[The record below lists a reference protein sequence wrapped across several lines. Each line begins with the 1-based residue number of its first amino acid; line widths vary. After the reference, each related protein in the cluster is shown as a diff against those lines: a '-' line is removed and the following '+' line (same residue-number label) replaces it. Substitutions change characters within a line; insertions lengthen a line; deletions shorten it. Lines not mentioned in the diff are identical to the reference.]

1 MNRRNLFAAVAC
13 VLSLALCAATALAQN
28 ITGTIVGT
36 VTDSKG
42 GVVPNATVTI
52 TNTDKQVV
60 VRTLKTDDRGEYV
73 APLLPIGHY
82 SVTAETA
89 GFKKTTQTGVV
100 LNVNDKLAVNFTL
113 EVGTVNETVS
123 VEADALHVDTQS
135 ATPAGL
141 ITGTQM
147 RELSLGTR
155 NYEQLVSLMPGV
167 SMGNL
172 NQLYIG
178 NSLPSGLA
186 ATVSF
191 SINGQR
197 NGSNYWTIDGID
209 NVDRGSNLTL
219 SNFPS
224 VDAISEFKV
233 LRSEY
238 DAEFG
243 RAGGGIINVATKSGG
258 NRFHGNV
265 YEFFRNNVLAANNF
279 FNNAATPQVARPP
292 LRYNDFGYTIGGP
305 VFIPNRYNTNKNKTF
320 FFFSEEF
327 RRVITY
333 STFSALEPTGP
344 MLAGNFANNVCVAFT
359 FSANGTPSC
368 TTNSR
373 TIAAFNPAATGY
385 INDFYKKFPGP
396 NNSASSLFSLVT
408 PQRNV
413 FNGRQE
419 VVRGDH
425 LFGSKF
431 SVFGR
436 YEHDSIPTQE
446 PGGLFTGDQFPG
458 VATTST
464 NSPGWQAMGH
474 YTYAIRPNLLNDGGY
489 GFNYS
494 AIISDPIGLELK
506 SQSPDVVSAI
516 TLPFTST
523 LNRVPSVTFA
533 GGIFSSITG
542 FGSYKDYNRD
552 HNVFDNLT
560 WIKGR
565 HTFRF
570 GLSYHHYQKA
580 ENAGGNNVGSF
591 SFPST
596 GAPAGANCVT
606 TAAICSTEQAWANFL
621 LGNLATFSQ
630 SSQDAGADIR
640 EHQWEGYGQDEFR
653 MTPRLTI
660 TLGLRYSW
668 FGQPTSGNGQLNN
681 FDPLLYNPAHA
692 PTISTSGQLC
702 LVTACPGGGT
712 PNPNFDPLNGLIIA
726 DQNSPFGS
734 HVSNNDNKNF
744 APRIGVAWDP
754 FGDGKTSLR
763 AGYGIFYDATLVG
776 TFEQNVFN
784 DPPFTTTA
792 SIVRAPFTNPSGGN
806 LNISSNPP
814 AFGGSGSAAFISLP
828 WHTPYTQQWSL
839 DVQRQLRKDMMLD
852 IGYFGNNAHHLLGV
866 EDINEVPPG
875 VGVASGLN
883 PATFTSTAGELP
895 LNRFRPFLGY
905 GAISGIENR
914 FNSNYHSLQTQF
926 QKRWGAS
933 SLFVFNYTWSHNL
946 TNNPSDRSNAP
957 QNVYN
962 IIAEYGPSSLD
973 RRHNVTASYVYE
985 LPWYKSQ
992 QGLAGHLMG
1001 GWEVSGLI
1009 YYYTGTPLTVTTSNT
1024 DPGGLGLLG
1033 ASASSAR
1040 PDMTSSPNQGAANT
1054 VAAFF
1059 NTSVFTP
1066 TPVNANRPGNAGRG
1080 VVTGPHFQRWDM
1092 SLFKNTKLRGENM
1105 YVQFRA
1111 ETFNVFNHTNF
1122 GAVGT
1127 NITLSTFGKVTTAND
1142 PRILQLGLKL
1152 YF

>member
-1 MNRRNLFAAVAC
+1 MTRGGVMRRNSVAVCALVFLC
-13 VLSLALCAATALAQN
+13 VCAAIVSAQEV
-28 ITGTIVGT
+28 TGTIAGT
-36 VTDSKG
+36 VTDSRG
-42 GVVPNATVTI
+42 GAVPNAKVI
-52 TNTDKQVV
+52 LSNTDQQIV
-60 VRTLKTDDRGEYV
+60 VRTLTTDDRGQFV

-82 SVTAETA
+82 SVGVEIA
-89 GFKKTTQTGVV
+89 GFKKFTENGVM
-100 LNVNDKLAVNFTL
+100 LDVNDKLAVNFKL
-113 EVGTVNETVS
+113 EIGTVNETVS

-135 ATPAGL
+135 VVPTGL
-141 ITGTQM
+141 ITGTQI
-147 RELSLGTR
+147 RELSIGTR

-167 SMGNL
+167 SMGNV

-243 RAGGGIINVATKSGG
+243 RAGGGIINVVTKSGG
-258 NRFHGNV
+258 NSFHGDA

-279 FNNAATPQVARPP
+279 FNNAATPRVARPP

-305 VFIPNRYNTNKNKTF
+305 VFIPNHYNANKNKTF

-333 STFSALEPTGP
+333 STFSANVPTAA
-344 MLAGNFANNVCVAFT
+344 MLTGNFTNKVCVAF
-359 FSANGTPSC
+359 SASGTC
-368 TTNSR
+368 TANSNTITN
-373 TIAAFNPAATGY
+373 FNPAAAAY
-385 INDFYKKFPGP
+385 LKDFYSKFPGA
-396 NNSASSLFSLVT
+396 NNTATSIFSLVT
-408 PQRNV
+408 AQRNI

-425 LFGSKF
+425 IISSKL

-446 PGGLFTGDQFPG
+446 PGGLFTGDVLPG

-474 YTYAIRPNLLNDGGY
+474 YTYTIRPNLLNDGGY

-494 AIISDPIGLELK
+494 AIISDPTGLDLN
-506 SQSPDVVSAI
+506 SQSPDIASAI
-516 TLPFTST
+516 TLPFAST
-523 LNRVPSVTFA
+523 LNRVPSVA
-533 GGIFSSITG
+533 ISGISTITG
-542 FGSYKDYNRD
+542 FGSYRDYNRD
-552 HNVFDNLT
+552 HNIFDNFT
-560 WIKGR
+560 WIKGK
-565 HTFRF
+565 HTLKF
-570 GLSYHHYQKA
+570 GVSYHHYQKA

-591 SFPST
+591 SFLST
-596 GAPAGANCVT
+596 GAPTGANCVT

-621 LGNLATFSQ
+621 LGNLATFTQ
-630 SSQDAGADIR
+630 SSQDATADIR
-640 EHQWEGYGQDEFR
+640 EHQFEAYGQDEFR
-653 MTPRLTI
+653 LSSRVTV

-668 FGQPTSGNGQLNN
+668 FDQPYSGNGQLNN
-681 FDPLLYNPAHA
+681 FDPALYNPAHA
-692 PTISTSGQLC
+692 PTISTTGQLC

-712 PNPNFDPLNGLIIA
+712 PNPNYDPLNGFIIA
-726 DQNSPFGS
+726 DKNSPFGS
-734 HVSNNDNKNF
+734 HISGNDNKNF

-754 FGDGKTSLR
+754 IGDGKTSVR

-792 SIVRAPFTNPSGGN
+792 SIAKAPFTNPSGGN
-806 LNISSNPP
+806 LNISANPP

-839 DVQRQLRKDMMLD
+839 DVQRQLKKDMMVD
-852 IGYFGNNAHHLLGV
+852 IGYYGNNSHHLLGV
-866 EDINEVPPG
+866 VDINEVQPG
-875 VGVASGLN
+875 VGAANGLD
-883 PATFTSTAGELP
+883 PTKFTSTAGELP

-905 GAISGIENR
+905 GAISGIENE

-926 QKRWGAS
+926 QKRWGQS

-946 TNNPSDRSNAP
+946 TDNPSDRSNAP

-962 IIAEYGPSSLD
+962 ILAEYGPSSLD
-973 RRHNVTASYVYE
+973 RRHNVTASYIYD
-985 LPWYKSQ
+985 LPWYKAQ
-992 QGLAGHLMG
+992 EGAVGHILG

-1040 PDMTSSPNQGAANT
+1040 PDITGNPNQGAAHT
-1054 VAAFF
+1054 VASFF
-1059 NTSVFTP
+1059 NTSAFTP
-1066 TPVNANRPGNAGRG
+1066 NLQTSDRPGNAGRG
-1080 VVTGPHFQRWDM
+1080 VVTGPSFQRWDL
-1092 SLFKNTKLRGENM
+1092 SLFKTTKLPWENM
-1105 YVQFRA
+1105 SLQFRA

-1122 GAVGT
+1122 GTVGT
-1127 NITLSTFGKVTTAND
+1127 NITLSTFGKVTSAND

>member
-1 MNRRNLFAAVAC
+1 MRSLQSKCLGLFLFV
-13 VLSLALCAATALAQN
+13 VSLSGASFAQN
-28 ITGTIVGT
+28 VTGTISGT
-36 VTDSKG
+36 VSDSKG
-42 GVVPNATVTI
+42 GVVPNVKVTV
-52 TNTDKQVV
+52 TNTDQKVD
-60 VRTLKTDDRGEYV
+60 VRTVMTDEHGQYV

-82 SVTAETA
+82 SVTAEIA
-89 GFKKTTQTGVV
+89 GFRKVTQNGVM
-100 LNVNDKLAVNFTL
+100 LNVNDKLAVNFAL
-113 EVGTVNETVS
+113 EVGAMNETVS
-123 VEADALHVDTQS
+123 VEADALHVDTLS
-135 ATPAGL
+135 VTPAGL
-141 ITGTQM
+141 ITGTQV

-167 SMGNL
+167 SMGNV

-258 NRFHGNV
+258 SGFHGDA
-265 YEFFRNNVLAANNF
+265 YEFFRNDVLAANNF
-279 FNNAATPQVARPP
+279 FNNAATPKQIPRPP
-292 LRYNDFGYTIGGP
+292 LRYNDFGYTVGGP
-305 VFIPNRYNTNKNKTF
+305 VFIPNHYNAKKDKTF

-333 STFSALEPTGP
+333 STFSATVPTAA
-344 MLAGNFANNVCVAFT
+344 MLAGNFTNNVCVAFSGT
-359 FSANGTPSC
+359 TCTANSH
-368 TTNSR
+368 
-373 TIAAFNPAATGY
+373 TITSVNAAAAAY
-385 INDFYKKFPGP
+385 LKDFYSKFPGP
-396 NNSASSLFSLVT
+396 NNAASSIFSLVT
-408 PQRNV
+408 AQRNI

-425 LFGSKF
+425 LFNSKF

-446 PGGLFTGDQFPG
+446 PGGLFTGDVLPG

-474 YTYAIRPNLLNDGGY
+474 YTYTIRPNFLNDGGY

-494 AIISDPIGLELK
+494 AIISDPIGLDLS
-506 SQSPDVVSAI
+506 SQSPDVGRAI
-516 TLPFTST
+516 TLPFAST
-523 LNRVPSVTFA
+523 LDRVPSLA
-533 GGIFSSITG
+533 ISGISSIAG
-542 FGSYKDYNRD
+542 FGSYRDYNRD
-552 HNVFDNLT
+552 HNVFDNFT
-560 WIKGR
+560 WIKGK
-565 HTFRF
+565 HTLKF
-570 GLSYHHYQKA
+570 GVSYHHYQKK

-591 SFPST
+591 SFLST
-596 GAPAGANCVT
+596 GAPTGANCVT

-621 LGNLATFSQ
+621 LGNLATFTQ
-630 SSQDAGADIR
+630 SSQDATADIR

-653 MTPRLTI
+653 LSSRVTV

-668 FGQPTSGNGQLNN
+668 FGQPYSGNGQLNN
-681 FDPLLYNPAHA
+681 FDPALFNPAHA
-692 PTISTSGQLC
+692 PTISPSGQLC

-712 PNPNFDPLNGLIIA
+712 PNANYDPLNGFIIA
-726 DQNSPFGS
+726 GKNSPFGS
-734 HVSNNDNKNF
+734 NISNNDNKDF

-784 DPPFTTTA
+784 DPPFTTSL
-792 SIVRAPFTNPSGGN
+792 SIARAPFTNPSGGN
-806 LNISSNPP
+806 LNISANPP

-839 DVQRQLRKDMMLD
+839 DVQRQLRKDMMID
-852 IGYFGNNAHHLLGV
+852 VGYFGNNAHHLLGV
-866 EDINEVPPG
+866 VDINEVQPG
-875 VGVASGLN
+875 VGVANGLN

-895 LNRFRPFLGY
+895 LNQFRPFLGY
-905 GAISGIENR
+905 GAISGIQNR

-957 QNVYN
+957 QNFYN
-962 IIAEYGPSSLD
+962 IAAEYGPSSLD
-973 RRHNVTASYVYE
+973 RRQNITASYVYD
-985 LPWYKSQ
+985 LPWYRTQ
-992 QGLAGHLMG
+992 EGAVGHVLG
-1001 GWEVSGLI
+1001 GWEVSGLV

-1040 PDMTSSPNQGAANT
+1040 PDMTANPNNGAAHT
-1054 VAAFF
+1054 VASFF

-1066 TPVNANRPGNAGRG
+1066 TPVTADRPGNAGRG
-1080 VVTGPHFQRWDM
+1080 VVTGPSFQRWDV

-1105 YVQFRA
+1105 YLQFRA

>member
-1 MNRRNLFAAVAC
+1 MKKLIAVIVAVLLGGMFGAAW
-13 VLSLALCAATALAQN
+13 AQEV
-28 ITGTIVGT
+28 TGSIAGT
-36 VTDSKG
+36 VSDSKG
-42 GVVPNATVTI
+42 GVVPNAKVVI
-52 TNTDKQVV
+52 TNSDRQVV
-60 VRTLKTDDRGEYV
+60 LRSLTTDERGQFV
-73 APLLPIGHY
+73 APLLPIGQY
-82 SVTAETA
+82 SVTVESA
-89 GFKKTTQTGVV
+89 GFKKFIQSGVE
-100 LNVNDKLAVNFTL
+100 LNVNDKLALNFKL
-113 EVGTVNETVS
+113 EVGTVNETVN

-135 ATPAGL
+135 VVPTGL
-141 ITGTQM
+141 ITGTQV

-172 NQLYIG
+172 NQMYIG

-258 NRFHGNV
+258 NTFHGDA
-265 YEFFRNNVLAANNF
+265 YEFFRNDVLAANNF
-279 FNNAATPQVARPP
+279 FNNAVTPRIKRPP

-305 VFIPNRYNTNKNKTF
+305 VFIPNHYNSNKEKTF

-333 STFSALEPTGP
+333 STFSANVPTP
-344 MLAGNFANNVCVAFT
+344 AMLGGNFTNNVCVT
-359 FSANGTPSC
+359 FDATGAC
-368 TTNSR
+368 TARSKTVASN
-373 TIAAFNPAATGY
+373 NPAAAAY
-385 INDFYKKFPGP
+385 IQDFFSKFPGA
-396 NNSASSLFSLVT
+396 NNTASSIFSLVT
-408 PQRNV
+408 AQRNI

-419 VVRGDH
+419 VIRGDQV
-425 LFGSKF
+425 FNSKF

-446 PGGLFTGDQFPG
+446 PGGLFTGDVLPG

-474 YTYAIRPNLLNDGGY
+474 YTYTIRPNLLNDGGY

-494 AIISDPIGLELK
+494 AIISDPIGLELS
-506 SQSPDVVSAI
+506 SQSPDVKNAI
-516 TLPFTST
+516 TLPFAST
-523 LNRVPSVTFA
+523 LNRVPSLLIS
-533 GGIFSSITG
+533 GISTITG
-542 FGSYKDYNRD
+542 FGSYRDYNRD
-552 HNVFDNLT
+552 HNVFDNMT
-560 WIKGR
+560 WIRGK
-565 HTFRF
+565 HTLKF
-570 GLSYHHYQKA
+570 GGSYHHYQKA
-580 ENAGGNNVGSF
+580 ENAGGNNIGSF
-591 SFPST
+591 SFLST
-596 GAPAGANCVT
+596 GAPTGANCVT
-606 TAAICSTEQAWANFL
+606 TAAICSTEQGWANFL

-630 SSQDAGADIR
+630 SSQDATADIR
-640 EHQWEGYGQDEFR
+640 EHQFEVYGQDEFR
-653 MTPRLTI
+653 MAPRLTL

-668 FGQPTSGNGQLNN
+668 FDQPYSGNGQLNN
-681 FDPLLYNPAHA
+681 FDPGLYDPAKA
-692 PTISTSGQLC
+692 PTISTNGRLC
-702 LVTACPGGGT
+702 TVTACPGGGT
-712 PNPNFDPLNGLIIA
+712 PNPNFDPLNGFIIA
-726 DQNSPFGS
+726 GKNSPFGS
-734 HVSNNDNKNF
+734 QISNTDSKNF
-744 APRIGVAWDP
+744 APRIGIAWDP
-754 FGDGKTSLR
+754 FGDGKTAVR

-784 DPPFTTTA
+784 DPPFTTSVSIA
-792 SIVRAPFTNPSGGN
+792 SAPFTNPSGGN
-806 LNISSNPP
+806 LNISANPP
-814 AFGGSGSAAFISLP
+814 TFGGSGNAAFIALP

-839 DVQRQLRKDMMLD
+839 DVQRQLKKDMMVD
-852 IGYFGNNAHHLLGV
+852 IGYYGNNAHHLLGV
-866 EDINEVPPG
+866 VDINQVPPG
-875 VGVASGLN
+875 VGVANGLN
-883 PATFTSTAGELP
+883 PATYTSSTGELP

-905 GAISGIENR
+905 GAISGIENQ
-914 FNSNYHSLQTQF
+914 FNSNYHSLQAQF
-926 QKRWGAS
+926 QKRLGTS

-957 QNVYN
+957 QNTYN
-962 IIAEYGPSSLD
+962 INAEYGPSSLD
-973 RRHNVTASYVYE
+973 RRQNVTASYVYD
-985 LPWYKSQ
+985 LPWYKTQ
-992 QGLAGHLMG
+992 AGYAGHILG
-1001 GWEVSGLI
+1001 GWEVSGLV

-1040 PDMTSSPNQGAANT
+1040 PDITGNPNNGAAHT
-1054 VAAFF
+1054 VASFF

-1066 TPVNANRPGNAGRG
+1066 TPVNADRPGNAGRG
-1080 VVTGPHFQRWDM
+1080 VVTGPSFQRWDV
-1092 SLFKNTKLRGENM
+1092 SLFKNTKLRGERM

-1122 GAVGT
+1122 GTVGT

>member
-1 MNRRNLFAAVAC
+1 MNRLY
-13 VLSLALCAATALAQN
+13 VLLLVVGLGVGLCMPVCAQE
-28 ITGTIVGT
+28 ITGSIVGT
-36 VTDSKG
+36 VTDAKG
-42 GVVPNATVTI
+42 GVVAGASITI
-52 TNTDKQVV
+52 TNTDQQVV
-60 VRTLKTDDRGEYV
+60 VRTLKTDDHGMYV
-73 APLLPIGHY
+73 APLLQVGHY
-82 SVTAETA
+82 SITAELA
-89 GFKKTTQTGVV
+89 GFRKLTESGVM
-100 LNVNDKLAVNFTL
+100 LNVSDKLAVNFTL
-113 EVGTVNETVS
+113 EVGSLSDTVN
-123 VEADALHVDTQS
+123 VEADALHVDTQGVVP
-135 ATPAGL
+135 TGL
-141 ITGTQM
+141 ITGTQV

-209 NVDRGSNLTL
+209 NVDRGSDLTL

-238 DAEFG
+238 DADSG
-243 RAGGGIINVATKSGG
+243 RAGGGIINVVTKSGT
-258 NRFHGNV
+258 NSFHGDA
-265 YEFFRNNVLAANNF
+265 YEFFRNDDLNANNF
-279 FNNAATPQVARPP
+279 FNNAANPQVVRPP

-305 VFIPNRYNTNKNKTF
+305 VFIPNHYNTNRDKSF

-333 STFSALEPTGP
+333 STFSATVPTAA
-344 MLAGNFANNVCVAFT
+344 MVAGNFTNNVCVAFNASGACT
-359 FSANGTPSC
+359 ANSHTI
-368 TTNSR
+368 TN
-373 TIAAFNPAATGY
+373 INPAAAAY
-385 INDFYKKFPGP
+385 IKDFFSKLPGP
-396 NNSASSLFSLVT
+396 NNPTASIFSLLT
-408 PQRNV
+408 AQRNI

-425 LFGSKF
+425 VFSSKL

-446 PGGLFTGDQFPG
+446 PGGLFTGDVLPG

-474 YTYAIRPNLLNDGGY
+474 YTYTIRPKLLNDGGY
-489 GFNYS
+489 GFNFS
-494 AIISDPIGLELK
+494 AIISDPIGLDLS
-506 SQSPDVVSAI
+506 SQSPDVASAI
-516 TLPFTST
+516 ALPFAST
-523 LNRVPSVTFA
+523 LDRVPSLA
-533 GGIFSSITG
+533 ISGISSIAG
-542 FGSYKDYNRD
+542 FGSYRDYNRD

-560 WIKGR
+560 WIKGK
-565 HTFRF
+565 HTFKF
-570 GLSYHHYQKA
+570 GVSYHHYQKR

-591 SFPST
+591 SFPASPSPAQLGATNCST
-596 GAPAGANCVT
+596 GITGKGG
-606 TAAICSTEQAWANFL
+606 AICSAEQAWADFL
-621 LGNLATFSQ
+621 LGNVAAFSQ
-630 SSQDAGADIR
+630 SSQDATADIR
-640 EHQWEGYGQDEFR
+640 EHQFESYGQDEFR
-653 MTPRLTI
+653 MTRRVTL

-668 FGQPTSGNGQLNN
+668 FGQPYSGNGQLNN
-681 FDPLLYNPAHA
+681 FDPALYNPSHA
-692 PTISTSGQLC
+692 PTIGTNGKLC
-702 LVTACPGGGT
+702 LVAPCPGGGT
-712 PNPNFDPLNGLIIA
+712 PNPNYNPLNGFIIA
-726 DQNSPFGS
+726 GTNSPFGS
-734 HVSNNDNKNF
+734 HISNNDNKDF

-754 FGDGKTSLR
+754 FGDGKTAVR
-763 AGYGIFYDATLVG
+763 AGYGIFYDSTLVG

-792 SIVRAPFTNPSGGN
+792 SITSAPFTNPSGGN
-806 LNISSNPP
+806 LNISANPP
-814 AFGGSGSAAFISLP
+814 AFGGSGNAAFIALP

-839 DVQRQLRKDMMLD
+839 DVQRQLTKDMMVD
-852 IGYFGNNAHHLLGV
+852 IGYYGNNAHHLLGV
-866 EDINEVPPG
+866 VDINEVQPG
-875 VGVASGLN
+875 VGVAHGLN
-883 PATFTSTAGELP
+883 AATFTSSTAELP
-895 LNRFRPFLGY
+895 LNQFRPYLGY
-905 GAISGIENR
+905 GAISGIENE
-914 FNSNYHSLQTQF
+914 FNSNYHSLQAQF
-926 QKRWGAS
+926 QKRWGAN

-962 IIAEYGPSSLD
+962 INAEYGPSSLD
-973 RRHNVTASYVYE
+973 RRQNVTASYVYD
-985 LPWYKSQ
+985 LPWHTTQ
-992 QGLAGHLMG
+992 QGYVGHLLG
-1001 GWEVSGLI
+1001 GWEVSGLV

-1040 PDMTSSPNQGAANT
+1040 PDMTGNPNQGAAHT
-1054 VAAFF
+1054 VASFF
-1059 NTSVFTP
+1059 NTSVFIP
-1066 TPVNANRPGNAGRG
+1066 TPAGADRPGNAGRG
-1080 VVTGPHFQRWDM
+1080 VVTGPSFQRWDL
-1092 SLFKNTKLRGENM
+1092 SLFKNTKLRRENM

-1122 GAVGT
+1122 SA
-1127 NITLSTFGKVTTAND
+1127 LSTNNTSVTFGQATTAND

>member
-1 MNRRNLFAAVAC
+1 MKNGILSAGLVLAA
-13 VLSLALCAATALAQN
+13 LLTICASAISAQN
-28 ITGTIVGT
+28 VTGTILGT
-36 VTDSKG
+36 VYDSKG
-42 GVVPNATVTI
+42 GVVPNVKVTVT
-52 TNTDKQVV
+52 NMDQKVD
-60 VRTLKTDDRGEYV
+60 VRTVMSDEHGQYV

-82 SVTAETA
+82 SVTAEIA
-89 GFKKTTQTGVV
+89 GFRKVMQTGVV
-100 LNVNDKLAVNFTL
+100 LNVNDRLAINITL
-113 EVGTVNETVS
+113 EVGAVSESVS

-135 ATPAGL
+135 VTPTGL
-141 ITGTQM
+141 ITGTQV

-224 VDAISEFKV
+224 VDAISEFTV

-258 NRFHGNV
+258 SGYHGDA
-265 YEFFRNNVLAANNF
+265 YEFLRNDVLAGNNF
-279 FNNAATPQVARPP
+279 FNNAATPEIKRPP

-305 VFIPNRYNTNKNKTF
+305 VVKNHTF

-333 STFSALEPTGP
+333 STFSATVPTAG
-344 MLAGNFANNVCVAFT
+344 MLAGNFTNNVCVAF
-359 FSANGTPSC
+359 SATGTC
-368 TTNSR
+368 TANSHSIT
-373 TIAAFNPAATGY
+373 TINPAAAAY
-385 INDFYKKFPGP
+385 LKDFYSKFPAA
-396 NNSASSLFSLVT
+396 NNTASSIFSLVT
-408 PQRNV
+408 AQRNI

-419 VVRGDH
+419 VARVDH
-425 LFGSKF
+425 TFSSKF

-436 YEHDSIPTQE
+436 YEHDSIPTEE
-446 PGGLFTGDQFPG
+446 PGGLFTGDVLPG

-464 NSPGWQAMGH
+464 NSPGWQAMGR
-474 YTYAIRPNLLNDGGY
+474 YTYTIRPNLLNDGGY

-494 AIISDPIGLELK
+494 AIISDPTGLDLS
-506 SQSPDVVSAI
+506 SQSPDIGSAI
-516 TLPFTST
+516 SLPFAST
-523 LNRVPSVTFA
+523 LNRVPSLA
-533 GGIFSSITG
+533 ISGISSIAG
-542 FGSYKDYNRD
+542 FGSYRDYNRD
-552 HNVFDNLT
+552 HNIFDNFT
-560 WIKGR
+560 WIKGK
-565 HTFRF
+565 HTLKF
-570 GLSYHHYQKA
+570 GVSYHHYQKR

-591 SFPST
+591 SFLAT
-596 GAPAGANCVT
+596 GAPTGTNCVT

-621 LGNLATFSQ
+621 LGNLATFTQ
-630 SSQDAGADIR
+630 SSQDATADIR
-640 EHQWEGYGQDEFR
+640 EQQWEGYAQDEFR
-653 MTPRLTI
+653 LSPRVTV
-660 TLGLRYSW
+660 TLGIRYSW
-668 FGQPTSGNGQLNN
+668 FEQPYSGNAQLNN
-681 FDPLLYNPAHA
+681 FDPALYDPAKA
-692 PTISTSGQLC
+692 PTISTTGQLC
-702 LVTACPGGGT
+702 LVSACPGGGT
-712 PNPNFDPLNGLIIA
+712 PNPNYDPLNGFIIA
-726 DQNSPFGS
+726 GKNSPFGS
-734 HVSNNDNKNF
+734 HVSNNDNKDF

-754 FGDGKTSLR
+754 FGNGKTSVR

-784 DPPFTTTA
+784 DPPFTTSV
-792 SIVRAPFTNPSGGN
+792 SIAQAPFTNPSGGN
-806 LNISSNPP
+806 LNISANPP
-814 AFGGSGSAAFISLP
+814 AFGGSGSAAFIALP

-839 DVQRQLRKDMMLD
+839 DVQHQLKKDMMVD
-852 IGYFGNNAHHLLGV
+852 IGYYGNNAHHLLGV
-866 EDINEVPPG
+866 VDINEVQPG
-875 VGVASGLN
+875 VGVAQGLN
-883 PATFTSTAGELP
+883 PAKFTSTAGELP
-895 LNRFRPFLGY
+895 LNQFRPYLGY
-905 GAISGIENR
+905 GAISGIENE
-914 FNSNYHSLQTQF
+914 FNSNYHSLQAQF

-962 IIAEYGPSSLD
+962 IAAEYGPSSLD
-973 RRHNVTASYVYE
+973 RRQNLTASYVYD
-985 LPWYKSQ
+985 LPWYRTQK
-992 QGLAGHLMG
+992 GAAGHILG

-1040 PDMTSSPNQGAANT
+1040 PDMTGNPNQGAAHT
-1054 VAAFF
+1054 VASFF

-1066 TPVNANRPGNAGRG
+1066 TPVTADRPGNAGRG
-1080 VVTGPHFQRWDM
+1080 VVTGPSFQRWDV
-1092 SLFKNTKLRGENM
+1092 SLFKNTKLRGESM
-1105 YVQFRA
+1105 YLQFRA
-1111 ETFNVFNHTNF
+1111 ESFNVFNHTNF
-1122 GAVGT
+1122 SAVGT
-1127 NITLSTFGKVTTAND
+1127 NITLSTFGKVTSAND
-1142 PRILQLGLKL
+1142 PRILQLGLKF

>member
-1 MNRRNLFAAVAC
+1 MRRLF
-13 VLSLALCAATALAQN
+13 VLVLVVVLCAGWCGRAAAQEV
-28 ITGTIVGT
+28 TGSILGT

-42 GVVPNATVTI
+42 GVVPNAKVTI
-52 TNTDKQVV
+52 TNTDQQIV
-60 VRTLKTDDRGEYV
+60 VRTLTTDDRGQYV
-73 APLLPIGHY
+73 APLLPIGQY
-82 SVTAETA
+82 SVTAEIA
-89 GFKKTTQTGVV
+89 GFRKVTQSGVT
-100 LNVNDKLAVNFTL
+100 LNVNDKLAVNFRM
-113 EVGTVNETVS
+113 EVGAISETVN
-123 VEADALHVDTQS
+123 VEADALHVDTLS
-135 ATPAGL
+135 VVPTGL
-141 ITGTQM
+141 ITGTQV

-172 NQLYIG
+172 NQLYVG

-258 NRFHGNV
+258 NSFHGNA

-279 FNNAATPQVARPP
+279 FNNAATPQVKRPP

-305 VFIPNRYNTNKNKTF
+305 VFIPNHYNANKDKTF

-333 STFSALEPTGP
+333 TTFGATEPTAA
-344 MLAGNFANNVCVAFT
+344 MLAGNFQNNVCVT
-359 FSANGTPSC
+359 FNAGGTCTANSNTI
-368 TTNSR
+368 TT
-373 TIAAFNPAATGY
+373 FNPAAAAY
-385 INDFYKKFPGP
+385 IKDFYSKFPGP
-396 NNSASSLFSLVT
+396 NNPTGSIFSLLT
-408 PQRNV
+408 AQRNI

-419 VVRGDH
+419 VIRGDH
-425 LFGSKF
+425 VFSSKL
-431 SVFGR
+431 SVFAR

-446 PGGLFTGDQFPG
+446 PGGLFTGDVLPG

-474 YTYAIRPNLLNDGGY
+474 YTFTMRPNLLNDGGY

-494 AIISDPIGLELK
+494 AIISNPIGLELK
-506 SQSPDVVSAI
+506 SQSPDVASAI
-516 TLPFTST
+516 TLPFAST
-523 LNRVPSVTFA
+523 LNRVPSVLIS
-533 GGIFSSITG
+533 GISTITG
-542 FGSYKDYNRD
+542 FGSYRDYNRD

-560 WIKGR
+560 WIRGR
-565 HTFRF
+565 HTLKF
-570 GLSYHHYQKA
+570 GVSYHHYQKA

-591 SFPST
+591 SFPASPSPT
-596 GAPAGANCVT
+596 QLGANCVT

-621 LGNLATFSQ
+621 LGNVATFSQ

-640 EHQWEGYGQDEFR
+640 EHQWETYGQDEFR
-653 MTPRLTI
+653 MSPRVTV

-668 FGQPTSGNGQLNN
+668 FQQPYSGNGQLNN
-681 FDPLLYNPAHA
+681 FDPLLYNPANA
-692 PTISTSGQLC
+692 PTISTNGRLC

-712 PNPNFDPLNGLIIA
+712 PNPNYDPLNGFIIA
-726 DQNSPFGS
+726 AKNSPFGS
-734 HVSNNDNKNF
+734 HISNTDNKNF
-744 APRIGVAWDP
+744 APRIGIAWDP
-754 FGDGKTSLR
+754 FGDGKTAVR
-763 AGYGIFYDATLVG
+763 TGYGIFYDATLVG

-784 DPPFTTTA
+784 DPPFTTSV
-792 SIVRAPFTNPSGGN
+792 SIVSAPFTNPSGGN
-806 LNISSNPP
+806 LNISANPP

-839 DVQRQLRKDMMLD
+839 DIQRQLKKDMLVD
-852 IGYFGNNAHHLLGV
+852 IGYYGNNAHHLLGV
-866 EDINEVPPG
+866 IDINQVQPG
-875 VGVASGLN
+875 VGAANGLN
-883 PATFTSTAGELP
+883 PATFTSATAELP
-895 LNRFRPFLGY
+895 LNQFRPFLGY
-905 GAISGIENR
+905 GAISGIQNR

-926 QKRWGAS
+926 QKRWGAN

-957 QNVYN
+957 QNTYN
-962 IIAEYGPSSLD
+962 INAEYGPSTLD
-973 RRHNVTASYVYE
+973 RRQNVTASYVYD
-985 LPWYKSQ
+985 LPWYKAQ
-992 QGLAGHLMG
+992 AGLAGHVLG
-1001 GWEVSGLI
+1001 GWEVSGLV

-1040 PDMTSSPNQGAANT
+1040 PDITGNPNSGAAHT
-1054 VAAFF
+1054 VASFF

-1066 TPVNANRPGNAGRG
+1066 TPTNANRPGNAGRG
-1080 VVTGPHFQRWDM
+1080 VVTGPSFQRWDV

-1111 ETFNVFNHTNF
+1111 ETFNLFNHTNF
-1122 GAVGT
+1122 QNTNVST
-1127 NITLSTFGKVTTAND
+1127 NITSATFGKLIPGASGAAD

>member
-1 MNRRNLFAAVAC
+1 MRSIVSKCLFLFLVVVSLSAV
-13 VLSLALCAATALAQN
+13 TFGQN
-28 ITGTIVGT
+28 VTGTISGT
-36 VTDSKG
+36 VSDSKG
-42 GVVPNATVTI
+42 GVVPNVKVTV
-52 TNTDKQVV
+52 TNTDQKVD
-60 VRTLKTDDRGEYV
+60 VRAVMTDEHGQYV
-73 APLLPIGHY
+73 AALLPIGHY
-82 SVTAETA
+82 SVTAEIT
-89 GFKKTTQTGVV
+89 GFKKVTQTGVV
-100 LNVNDKLAVNFTL
+100 LNVNDKLAINITL
-113 EVGTVNETVS
+113 EVGAVSETVS

-135 ATPAGL
+135 VTPTGL
-141 ITGTQM
+141 ITGTQV

-224 VDAISEFKV
+224 VDAISEFTV

-258 NRFHGNV
+258 SSFHGNA
-265 YEFFRNNVLAANNF
+265 YEFFRNDVLAANNF
-279 FNNAATPQVARPP
+279 FNNAATPVIKRPP

-305 VFIPNRYNTNKNKTF
+305 VIKSHTF
-320 FFFSEEF
+320 FFFSQEF

-333 STFSALEPTGP
+333 STFSANVPTGA
-344 MLAGNFANNVCVAFT
+344 MLGGNFTNNVCVAFT
-359 FSANGTPSC
+359 GNTCTANSHTVSTINSA
-368 TTNSR
+368 
-373 TIAAFNPAATGY
+373 AAAY
-385 INDFYKKFPGP
+385 LKDFYSKFPAP
-396 NNSASSLFSLVT
+396 NNAASSIFSMVT
-408 PQRNV
+408 AQRNI

-419 VVRGDH
+419 VARVDH
-425 LFGSKF
+425 TFSSKL

-446 PGGLFTGDQFPG
+446 PGGLFTGAVLPG

-464 NSPGWQAMGH
+464 NSPGWQAMGR
-474 YTYAIRPNLLNDGGY
+474 YTYTIRPDLLNDGGY

-494 AIISDPIGLELK
+494 AIISDPIGLDLK
-506 SQSPDVVSAI
+506 SQSPDVGSAI
-516 TLPFTST
+516 TLPFAST
-523 LNRVPSVTFA
+523 LDRVPSLA
-533 GGIFSSITG
+533 ISGISSIAG
-542 FGSYKDYNRD
+542 FGSYRDYNRD

-560 WIKGR
+560 WIKGK
-565 HTFRF
+565 HTLKF
-570 GLSYHHYQKA
+570 GVSYHHYQKS

-591 SFPST
+591 SFPTT
-596 GAPAGANCVT
+596 GAPTGANCVT

-621 LGNLATFSQ
+621 LGNFATFTQ
-630 SSQDAGADIR
+630 SSQDATADIR
-640 EHQWEGYGQDEFR
+640 EQQWEGYAQDGFR
-653 MTPRLTI
+653 MSPRVTL

-668 FGQPTSGNGQLNN
+668 FGQPYSGNAQLNN
-681 FDPLLYNPAHA
+681 FDPALYDPAKA

-712 PNPNFDPLNGLIIA
+712 PNPNYDPLNGFIIA
-726 DQNSPFGS
+726 DKNSPFGS
-734 HVSNNDNKNF
+734 HISNNDSRNF

-754 FGDGKTSLR
+754 FGNGKTSVR

-784 DPPFTTTA
+784 DPPFTTSV
-792 SIVRAPFTNPSGGN
+792 SIAKAPFTNPSGGN
-806 LNISSNPP
+806 LNISANPP
-814 AFGGSGSAAFISLP
+814 AFGGSGSAAFISVP

-839 DVQRQLRKDMMLD
+839 DVQRQIKKNMMVD
-852 IGYFGNNAHHLLGV
+852 IGYYGNNAHHLLGV
-866 EDINEVPPG
+866 VDINEVQPG
-875 VGVASGLN
+875 VGAAKGLN
-883 PATFTSTAGELP
+883 PANFISTAGELP
-895 LNRFRPFLGY
+895 LNQFRPFLGY
-905 GAISGIENR
+905 GAISGIQNR
-914 FNSNYHSLQTQF
+914 FNSNYHSLQAQF

-962 IIAEYGPSSLD
+962 ISAEYGPSSLD
-973 RRHNVTASYVYE
+973 RRQNVTASYVYD
-985 LPWYKSQ
+985 LPWFRAQ
-992 QGLAGHLMG
+992 EGAVGHILG
-1001 GWEVSGLI
+1001 GWEVSGLV

-1040 PDMTSSPNQGAANT
+1040 PDMTGNPNNGAAHT
-1054 VAAFF
+1054 VASFF
-1059 NTSVFTP
+1059 NTSVFTANP
-1066 TPVNANRPGNAGRG
+1066 QTSNRPGNAGRG
-1080 VVTGPHFQRWDM
+1080 VVTGPSFQRWDV
-1092 SLFKNTKLRGENM
+1092 SLFKNTKLRGEHM

-1122 GAVGT
+1122 SAVGT
-1127 NITLSTFGKVTTAND
+1127 NITLATFGKVTTAND

>member
-1 MNRRNLFAAVAC
+1 MRRLF
-13 VLSLALCAATALAQN
+13 VLLLVLGLCAVWCGRAAAQEV
-28 ITGTIVGT
+28 TGSILGT

-42 GVVPNATVTI
+42 GVVPNAKVTI
-52 TNTDKQVV
+52 TNTDRQVV
-60 VRTLKTDDRGEYV
+60 VRTLTTDDRGQYV
-73 APLLPIGHY
+73 APLLPIGQY
-82 SVTAETA
+82 SVTVEIA
-89 GFKKTTQTGVV
+89 GFKKLTQSGVT
-100 LNVNDKLAVNFTL
+100 LNVNDKLPLNFKL
-113 EVGTVNETVS
+113 EVGAVSETVS

-135 ATPAGL
+135 VVPTGL

-258 NRFHGNV
+258 NTFHGNA
-265 YEFFRNNVLAANNF
+265 YEFFRNDVLAANNF
-279 FNNAATPQVARPP
+279 FNNAATPQVKRPP

-305 VFIPNRYNTNKNKTF
+305 VFIPNHYSANKDKTF

-333 STFSALEPTGP
+333 STFSANVPTAG
-344 MLAGNFANNVCVAFT
+344 MLGGNFQNNVCVAF
-359 FSANGTPSC
+359 NGTTC
-368 TTNSR
+368 TANSN
-373 TIAAFNPAATGY
+373 TIASFNSAATAY
-385 INDFYKKFPGP
+385 IKDFYSKFPGA
-396 NNSASSLFSLVT
+396 NNTASSIFSLVT
-408 PQRNV
+408 AQRNI

-419 VVRGDH
+419 VIRGDH
-425 LFGSKF
+425 VFNSKL
-431 SVFGR
+431 SMFGR

-446 PGGLFTGDQFPG
+446 PGGLFTGAVLPG

-474 YTYAIRPNLLNDGGY
+474 YTYTMRSNLLNDGGY

-516 TLPFTST
+516 TLPFAST
-523 LNRVPSVTFA
+523 LNRVPAVLIS
-533 GGIFSSITG
+533 GISTITG
-542 FGSYKDYNRD
+542 FGSYRDYNRD
-552 HNVFDNLT
+552 HNVFDNMT
-560 WIKGR
+560 WIKGK
-565 HTFRF
+565 HTLKF
-570 GLSYHHYQKA
+570 GGSYHHYQKA

-591 SFPST
+591 SFPTT
-596 GAPAGANCVT
+596 GAPTGANCVT

-621 LGNLATFSQ
+621 LGNIGTFTQ
-630 SSQDAGADIR
+630 SSQDAKADIR
-640 EHQWEGYGQDEFR
+640 EHQFEVYGQDEFR
-653 MTPRLTI
+653 MAPRLTL

-668 FGQPTSGNGQLNN
+668 FNQPTSGNGQLNN
-681 FDPLLYNPAHA
+681 FDTQLFDPAKA
-692 PTISTSGQLC
+692 PTISTTGQLC

-712 PNPNFDPLNGLIIA
+712 PNPNFDPLNGFIIA
-726 DQNSPFGS
+726 DQNSPFGL
-734 HVSNNDNKNF
+734 HISNTDNKNF
-744 APRIGVAWDP
+744 APRIGIAWDP
-754 FGDGKTSLR
+754 FGDGKTAVR
-763 AGYGIFYDATLVG
+763 MGYGIFYDATLVG

-784 DPPFTTTA
+784 DPPFTTSV
-792 SIVRAPFTNPSGGN
+792 SIARAPFTNPSGGN
-806 LNISSNPP
+806 LNISANPP

-839 DVQRQLRKDMMLD
+839 DVQRQLKKDMLVD
-852 IGYFGNNAHHLLGV
+852 VGYYGNNSHHLLGV
-866 EDINEVPPG
+866 VDINQVQPG
-875 VGVASGLN
+875 VGVANGLN
-883 PATFTSTAGELP
+883 PANFTSTAGELP

-905 GAISGIENR
+905 GAISGIQNR
-914 FNSNYHSLQTQF
+914 FNSNYHSLQAQF
-926 QKRWGAS
+926 QKRWGAN

-957 QNVYN
+957 QNTYN
-962 IIAEYGPSSLD
+962 IGAEYGRSSLD
-973 RRHNVTASYVYE
+973 RRQNVTASYVYD
-985 LPWYKSQ
+985 LPWYKPQ
-992 QGLAGHLMG
+992 AGLVGHVLG
-1001 GWEVSGLI
+1001 GWEVSGLV

-1040 PDMTSSPNQGAANT
+1040 PDITGNPNQGALHT
-1054 VAAFF
+1054 VASFF
-1059 NTSVFTP
+1059 NTSVFVP
-1066 TPVNANRPGNAGRG
+1066 TPVNANRPGTAGRG
-1080 VVTGPHFQRWDM
+1080 VVTGPSFQRWDV
-1092 SLFKNTKLRGENM
+1092 SLFKNTKLRGEHM

-1122 GAVGT
+1122 SAVGT

-1152 YF
+1152 YY

>member
-1 MNRRNLFAAVAC
+1 MHRIFVLLLVVGLCMALGGGAA
-13 VLSLALCAATALAQN
+13 AQN
-28 ITGTIVGT
+28 TTGTIEGT
-36 VTDSKG
+36 VSDSKG
-42 GVVPNATVTI
+42 GVVPNAKVTL
-52 TNTDKQVV
+52 TNADQQIV
-60 VRTLKTDDRGEYV
+60 VRTVITDEHGQYV
-73 APLLPIGHY
+73 APLLPIGNY
-82 SVTAETA
+82 IVTVEIA
-89 GFKKTTQTGVV
+89 GFKKITQTGVA
-100 LNVNDKLAVNFTL
+100 LNVSDKLAINFSL
-113 EVGTVNETVS
+113 EVGAVTETVS
-123 VEADALHVDTQS
+123 VESDALHVDTQS
-135 ATPAGL
+135 VVPTGL

-167 SMGNL
+167 SMGNV

-243 RAGGGIINVATKSGG
+243 RAGGGIINVVTKSGA
-258 NRFHGNV
+258 NRFHGDA

-279 FNNAATPQVARPP
+279 FNNAAKPQIARPP

-305 VFIPNRYNTNKNKTF
+305 VFIPGHYNESKTKTF

-333 STFSALEPTGP
+333 STFSANVPTAG
-344 MLAGNFANNVCVAFT
+344 MLNGNFQNNVCVAF
-359 FSANGTPSC
+359 SASGTC
-368 TTNSR
+368 TANSNSI
-373 TIAAFNPAATGY
+373 TAINPAAAAY
-385 INDFYKKFPGP
+385 LKDFYSKFPTA
-396 NNSASSLFSLVT
+396 NNTTSSIFSLVT
-408 PQRNV
+408 AQRNL

-425 LFGSKF
+425 VFSPKF

-446 PGGLFTGDQFPG
+446 PGGLFTGDVLPG

-474 YTYAIRPNLLNDGGY
+474 YTYTIRTNLLNDGGY
-489 GFNYS
+489 GFNFS
-494 AIISDPIGLELK
+494 AILSDPIGLDLAA
-506 SQSPDVVSAI
+506 QSPDIGSAI
-516 TLPFTST
+516 TLPFAST
-523 LNRVPSVTFA
+523 LNRVPALAIS
-533 GGIFSSITG
+533 GISTITG
-542 FGSYKDYNRD
+542 FGSYRDYNRD
-552 HNVFDNLT
+552 HNVFDNVT
-560 WIKGR
+560 WIKGK
-565 HTFRF
+565 HTLKF
-570 GLSYHHYQKA
+570 GVSYHHYQKR

-591 SFPST
+591 SFLST
-596 GAPAGANCVT
+596 GAPTGANCVT
-606 TAAICSTEQAWANFL
+606 TPAICSTEQAWANFL
-621 LGNLATFSQ
+621 LGNFANFSQ
-630 SSQDAGADIR
+630 SSQDATADIR
-640 EHQWEGYGQDEFR
+640 EHQFEIYGQDEFR
-653 MTPRLTI
+653 VSPRVTV

-668 FGQPTSGNGQLNN
+668 FDQPYSGNGQLNN
-681 FDPLLYNPAHA
+681 FDPALYDPAKA
-692 PTISTSGQLC
+692 PTISASGQLC

-712 PNPNFDPLNGLIIA
+712 PNPNYNPLNGFIVA
-726 DQNSPFGS
+726 GTSSPFGQ
-734 HVSNNDNKNF
+734 HVSNNDNKDF
-744 APRIGVAWDP
+744 APRIGIAWDP
-754 FGDGKTSLR
+754 FGDGKTSVR

-784 DPPFTTTA
+784 DPPFTTSV
-792 SIVRAPFTNPSGGN
+792 SIAKAPFTNPSGGN
-806 LNISSNPP
+806 LNISANPP
-814 AFGGSGSAAFISLP
+814 AFGGSGSAAFIALP

-839 DVQRQLRKDMMLD
+839 DVQRQLKKDMMID
-852 IGYFGNNAHHLLGV
+852 IGYYGNNAHHLLGV
-866 EDINEVPPG
+866 VDINEVRPG
-875 VGVASGLN
+875 VGAANGLN
-883 PATFTSTAGELP
+883 PAKFTSTAGELP
-895 LNRFRPFLGY
+895 LNQFRPFLGY
-905 GAISGIENR
+905 GAISGIENE

-926 QKRWGAS
+926 QKRWGQS

-946 TNNPSDRSNAP
+946 TDNPSDRSNAP

-962 IIAEYGPSSLD
+962 ILAEYGPSSLD
-973 RRHNVTASYVYE
+973 RRHNVTASYVYG
-985 LPWYKSQ
+985 LPWYRAQ
-992 QGLAGHLMG
+992 EGAVGHILG

-1040 PDMTSSPNQGAANT
+1040 PDMTGNPNAGAAHT
-1054 VAAFF
+1054 VASFF
-1059 NTSVFTP
+1059 NTSAFTP
-1066 TPVNANRPGNAGRG
+1066 NLQTSDRPGNAGRG
-1080 VVTGPHFQRWDM
+1080 VVTGPSFQRWDL
-1092 SLFKNTKLRGENM
+1092 SLFKNTKLPWENM
-1105 YVQFRA
+1105 NLQFRA

-1122 GAVGT
+1122 GTVGT

-1142 PRILQLGLKL
+1142 PRIMQLGLKL

>member
-1 MNRRNLFAAVAC
+1 MRRLLVLLLVVGLSAGMCGAVW
-13 VLSLALCAATALAQN
+13 AQEV
-28 ITGTIVGT
+28 TGSIVGT

-42 GVVPNATVTI
+42 GVVPNAKVTI

-60 VRTLKTDDRGEYV
+60 VRTLTTDDHGLYA
-73 APLLPIGHY
+73 APLLPVGRY
-82 SVTAETA
+82 SVSVEVA
-89 GFKKTTQTGVV
+89 GFKKVTETGVM
-100 LNVNDKLAVNFTL
+100 LNVNDKLAVNFSL
-113 EVGTVNETVS
+113 EVGTLSETVS
-123 VEADALHVDTQS
+123 VESDALHVDTQGVVP
-135 ATPAGL
+135 TGL
-141 ITGTQM
+141 ITGTQV

-258 NRFHGNV
+258 NTFHGDA
-265 YEFFRNNVLAANNF
+265 YEFFRNDVLAANNF
-279 FNNAATPQVARPP
+279 FNNAATPQVKRPP

-305 VFIPNRYNTNKNKTF
+305 VFIPNHYNANKDKTF

-333 STFSALEPTGP
+333 STFSANEPTAAL
-344 MLAGNFANNVCVAFT
+344 LAGNFTNNVCVAFNASGT
-359 FSANGTPSC
+359 CTANSHTV
-368 TTNSR
+368 TT
-373 TIAAFNPAATGY
+373 FNPAAAAY
-385 INDFYKKFPGP
+385 IKDFYSKFLGP
-396 NNSASSLFSLVT
+396 NNAASSIFSLVT
-408 PQRNV
+408 AQRNI

-425 LFGSKF
+425 LFSPKF

-446 PGGLFTGDQFPG
+446 PGGLFTGDALPG

-474 YTYAIRPNLLNDGGY
+474 YTYTIRPNLLNDGGY

-506 SQSPDVVSAI
+506 SQSPDVTSAI

-523 LNRVPSVTFA
+523 LNRVPSVTF
-533 GGIFSSITG
+533 GGGVFSSITG
-542 FGSYKDYNRD
+542 FGSYRDYNRD

-565 HTFRF
+565 HTLRF

-580 ENAGGNNVGSF
+580 ENAAGNNVGSF
-591 SFPST
+591 AFPNSP
-596 GAPAGANCVT
+596 APTGANCVT
-606 TAAICSTEQAWANFL
+606 SAAICRTEQAWANFL
-621 LGNLATFSQ
+621 LGNLGTFSQ
-630 SSQDAGADIR
+630 SSQDATADIR
-640 EHQWEGYGQDEFR
+640 EHQWETYGQDEFR
-653 MTPRLTI
+653 MSRRVTV

-668 FGQPTSGNGQLNN
+668 FDQPYSGNGQLNN
-681 FDPLLYNPAHA
+681 FDPTLYNPANA
-692 PTISTSGQLC
+692 PTISASGQLC

-712 PNPNFDPLNGLIIA
+712 PNPNYDPFNGFIIA
-726 DQNSPFGS
+726 GKNSPFGS
-734 HVSNNDNKNF
+734 HISNTDNKNF

-754 FGDGKTSLR
+754 FGNGKTSVR

-776 TFEQNVFN
+776 TFEQNIFN
-784 DPPFTTTA
+784 DPPFTTTP
-792 SIVRAPFTNPSGGN
+792 SIVNAPFTNPSGGN
-806 LNISSNPP
+806 LNISANPP

-839 DVQRQLRKDMMLD
+839 DVQRQLKKDMLVD
-852 IGYFGNNAHHLLGV
+852 IGYYGNNAHHLLGV
-866 EDINEVPPG
+866 EDFNEVPPG
-875 VGVASGLN
+875 VGVANGLN
-883 PATFTSTAGELP
+883 PATFTTAAGELP

-914 FNSNYHSLQTQF
+914 FNSNYHSLQAQF
-926 QKRWGAS
+926 QKRWGAN

-962 IIAEYGPSSLD
+962 INAEYGPSSLD
-973 RRHNVTASYVYE
+973 RRQNVTASYVYD
-985 LPWYKSQ
+985 LPWYTTQ
-992 QGLAGHLMG
+992 EGYTGHILG
-1001 GWEVSGLI
+1001 GWEVSGLV
-1009 YYYTGTPLTVTTSNT
+1009 YYYTGTPLTVTTSGT

-1033 ASASSAR
+1033 ASAASAR
-1040 PDMTSSPNQGAANT
+1040 PDITGNPNQGAAHT
-1054 VAAFF
+1054 VASFF

-1066 TPVNANRPGNAGRG
+1066 TPVNADRPGNAGRG
-1080 VVTGPHFQRWDM
+1080 VVTGPSFQRWDV
-1092 SLFKNTKLRGENM
+1092 SLFKNTKLRGEHM

-1122 GAVGT
+1122 AAVGT

>member
-1 MNRRNLFAAVAC
+1 
-13 VLSLALCAATALAQN
+13 VLLALCISAAIVSAQE
-28 ITGTIVGT
+28 ITGSIVGT

-42 GVVPNATVTI
+42 GVVPNAKVTI
-52 TNTDKQVV
+52 TNTDQQVV
-60 VRTLKTDDRGEYV
+60 VRTLTTDDHGQYV
-73 APLLPIGHY
+73 APLLLLGHY
-82 SVTAETA
+82 SVTAEVA
-89 GFKKTTQTGVV
+89 GFKKVTESGVV

-113 EVGTVNETVS
+113 EVGSVSETVS

-135 ATPAGL
+135 VVPAGL
-141 ITGTQM
+141 ITGTQV

-167 SMGNL
+167 SMGNV

-258 NRFHGNV
+258 NSFHGNA
-265 YEFFRNNVLAANNF
+265 YEFFRNNLLAANNF
-279 FNNAATPQVARPP
+279 FNNAATPQVKRPP

-305 VFIPNRYNTNKNKTF
+305 VFIPNHYNTNKDKTF

-333 STFSALEPTGP
+333 STFSANVPTAP
-344 MLAGNFANNVCVAFT
+344 MLAGNFTNNVCVAFNASGT
-359 FSANGTPSC
+359 CTANSHTI
-368 TTNSR
+368 TT
-373 TIAAFNPAATGY
+373 FNPAAAAY
-385 INDFYKKFPGP
+385 LKDFYSNFPP
-396 NNSASSLFSLVT
+396 ANNTASSIFSLVT
-408 PQRNV
+408 PQRNI

-419 VVRGDH
+419 VIRGDH
-425 LFGSKF
+425 VFSSKL
-431 SVFGR
+431 SMFGR

-446 PGGLFTGDQFPG
+446 PGGLFTGDALPG

-474 YTYAIRPNLLNDGGY
+474 YTYTIGPNLLNDGGY

-494 AIISDPIGLELK
+494 AIISGPIGLELK
-506 SQSPDVVSAI
+506 SQSPDVASAI

-523 LNRVPSVTFA
+523 LNRVPSVTF
-533 GGIFSSITG
+533 GGGVFSSITG
-542 FGSYKDYNRD
+542 FGSYRDYNRD

-565 HTFRF
+565 HTLRF

-580 ENAGGNNVGSF
+580 ENAGGNNVGLF
-591 SFPST
+591 SFPNSPTLT
-596 GAPAGANCVT
+596 GTNCVT
-606 TAAICSTEQAWANFL
+606 TVAICKTEQAWANFL

-630 SSQDAGADIR
+630 SSQDATADIR
-640 EHQWEGYGQDEFR
+640 EHQWETYGQDEFR
-653 MTPRLTI
+653 VSRRVTV

-668 FGQPTSGNGQLNN
+668 FEQPYSGNGQLNN
-681 FDPLLYNPAHA
+681 FDPVLYNPANA
-692 PTISTSGQLC
+692 PTISTTGQLC

-712 PNPNFDPLNGLIIA
+712 PNPNYDPLNGFIIA
-726 DQNSPFGS
+726 AKNSPFGS
-734 HVSNNDNKNF
+734 HISNTDNKNF

-754 FGDGKTSLR
+754 FGNGKTSVR

-776 TFEQNVFN
+776 TFEQNIFN
-784 DPPFTTTA
+784 DPPFTTTP
-792 SIVRAPFTNPSGGN
+792 SIVNAPFTNPSGGN
-806 LNISSNPP
+806 LNISANPP

-839 DVQRQLRKDMMLD
+839 DVQRQLKKDMLVD
-852 IGYFGNNAHHLLGV
+852 IGYYGNNAHHLLGV

-875 VGVASGLN
+875 VGAANGLN
-883 PATFTSTAGELP
+883 PANFTTAAGELP

-926 QKRWGAS
+926 QKRWGAN

-962 IIAEYGPSSLD
+962 INAEYGPSSLD
-973 RRHNVTASYVYE
+973 RRQNVTASYVYD
-985 LPWYKSQ
+985 LPWYASQ
-992 QGLAGHLMG
+992 EGYVGHLLG
-1001 GWEVSGLI
+1001 GWEVSGLV
-1009 YYYTGTPLTVTTSNT
+1009 YYYTGTPLTVTTSGA

-1040 PDMTSSPNQGAANT
+1040 PDITGDPNQGAAHT
-1054 VAAFF
+1054 VASFF
-1059 NTSVFTP
+1059 NTSVFIP
-1066 TPVNANRPGNAGRG
+1066 TPANADRPGNAGRG
-1080 VVTGPHFQRWDM
+1080 VVTGPHFQRWDV
-1092 SLFKNTKLRGENM
+1092 SLFKNTKLRRENM

-1111 ETFNVFNHTNF
+1111 EIGVVEHIKRF

-1127 NITLSTFGKVTTAND
+1127 NNTLSTFGKVTTVND